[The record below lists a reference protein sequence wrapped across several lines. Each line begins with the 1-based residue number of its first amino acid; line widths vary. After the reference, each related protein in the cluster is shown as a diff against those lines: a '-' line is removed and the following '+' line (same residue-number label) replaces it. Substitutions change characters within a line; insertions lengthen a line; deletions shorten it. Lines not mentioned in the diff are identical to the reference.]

1 MGVYNKRE
9 DKEMKHNWTRYAL
22 ILVILALVY
31 SVIAFT
37 VPFTRNAVFYMA
49 YGCSM
54 LLIFVQMLIAL
65 RVFGSK
71 QKAAS
76 ILYGIPMVRV
86 GWIMAAV
93 QLLGGIVMM
102 LCASVVPPLFAILAE
117 AIFLGLTAI
126 LLVINDAQKENLTY
140 QDKQLKE
147 QIQTMQ
153 QLQAFADQLA
163 EETENQK
170 LLPKLRQLSKE
181 MRFSDPVSSAAT
193 AQAEAA
199 LQQKM
204 EILKAALDEKDEQQA
219 EAICTEVMHM
229 LSERN
234 RICRLNK

>member
-1 MGVYNKRE
+1 
-9 DKEMKHNWTRYAL
+9 MKHNWTRYAL

-86 GWIMAAV
+86 GWSMAAV